1 MGIVNNAINPMAED
15 PQDTAF
21 RQARLAEQAAR
32 DQVSIGQGG
41 KAIAPVQDFTQ
52 PIPFY
57 QNPSYLDTMWKMAHD
72 GGTAMFP
79 GGSGMNP
86 QVQQGEAAQRGEFF
100 RQQKNME
107 SNGFLPPGVT
117 QQGLIAQARSRA
129 PQQQGTMGRPYISA
143 EHQPVGGGKADQ
155 QDRGDDCHKARRA

>member
-52 PIPFY
+52 PIAFY

-86 QVQQGEAAQRGEFF
+86 QVQQGEAAQRGEF
-100 RQQKNME
+100 
-107 SNGFLPPGVT
+107 
-117 QQGLIAQARSRA
+117 
-129 PQQQGTMGRPYISA
+129 GRVLSLS
-143 EHQPVGGGKADQ
+143 D
-155 QDRGDDCHKARRA
+155 KARLIVFCQIEHTIARLSASVDDWAL